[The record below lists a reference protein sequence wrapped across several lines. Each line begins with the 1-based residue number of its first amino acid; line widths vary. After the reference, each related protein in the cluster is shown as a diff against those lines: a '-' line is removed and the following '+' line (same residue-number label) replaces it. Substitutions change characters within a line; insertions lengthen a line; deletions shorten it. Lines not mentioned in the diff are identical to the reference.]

1 MSGEN
6 LDFGS
11 LAEWVSWWEV
21 TEEEKQK
28 VAEDWKAA
36 AQAHKQVKQSQIKN
50 AEFALLLSKILKR
63 YYSNEKII
71 EFLYS
76 LLHDLDKNEDYIKKV
91 FLPFV
96 DGEGF
101 SSIWDFIDYLR
112 ENLTELNPEFIFEV
126 IKFEKIGWEKLW
138 TNVKSWKTEISY
150 EDFKK
155 QILDDLNN
163 LW

>member
-1 MSGEN
+1 MSAEN

-28 VAEDWKAA
+28 VAEDWKSAT
-36 AQAHKQVKQSQIKN
+36 QAHKQVKQSQIKN
-50 AEFALLLSKILKR
+50 TQFAFLLSQILKR
-63 YYSNEKII
+63 YYLNEKIVV
-71 EFLYS
+71 FLYS
-76 LLHDLDKNEDYIKKV
+76 LLHDLEKNENYIKTV
-91 FLPFV
+91 FLPFLENNRF
-96 DGEGF
+96 D
-101 SSIWDFIDYLR
+101 SIWEFVDYLKKKLS
-112 ENLTELNPEFIFEV
+112 EINPEAIFE
-126 IKFEKIGWEKLW
+126 IIEFEKVWWEKLW

-150 EDFKK
+150 KDFKK